1 MREGIHS
8 KSRACMSVKL
18 EVIGIEVPK
27 GYNIV
32 LGQAHFIKTVE
43 DLYEA
48 VVNAVPN
55 VKFGLAFCESSGPR
69 LIRYDGN
76 DEEATKLAV
85 EAARKV
91 ATGHFFVIYL
101 KNAYPINVIDR
112 IRAVPEVVTLYAATG
127 NPVQIIVGETDQGR
141 AVLGI
146 VDGYKSLG
154 VEGEKEKEERRK
166 FLREIGYKR

>member
-1 MREGIHS
+1 ME
-8 KSRACMSVKL
+8 VK
-18 EVIGIEVPK
+18 IEAVEIRVPE
-27 GYNIV
+27 GYNVI

-48 VVNAVPN
+48 VMNSVPN

-76 DEEATKLAV
+76 DDESIKLAI
-85 EAARKV
+85 EAAKKV
-91 ATGHFFVIYL
+91 SAGHFFIIYL

-112 IRAVPEVVTLYAATG
+112 IKAVPEVVTLFAATG
-127 NPVQIIVGETDQGR
+127 NPVQVIVGETNQGR

-146 VDGYKSLG
+146 IDGFSTLG
-154 VEGEKEKEERRK
+154 IEGDEEKKKRKK